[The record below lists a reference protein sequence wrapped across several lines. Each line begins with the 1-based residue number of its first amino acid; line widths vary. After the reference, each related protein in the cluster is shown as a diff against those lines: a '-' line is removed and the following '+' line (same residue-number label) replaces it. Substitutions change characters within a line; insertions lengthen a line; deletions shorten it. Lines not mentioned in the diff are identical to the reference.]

1 MTLATEARDWL
12 GTPSVLASPLV
23 RVLDLVRAAEDA
35 TTVAAAGR
43 MFPAAVAELATADM
57 DAVEIG
63 RDVSGVIDAITRRL
77 IDLSVAELGE
87 PPVRWAWIALGSA
100 ARREQGIVTDQ
111 DHALAFEPG
120 ERPLGE
126 IDEYFRLLAESV
138 MAGLEAVG
146 IPRCKADVVATNQA
160 LRRPLDHWIEAF
172 GRWMADPRV
181 ESVRQTAI
189 LFDHRRVAGPLEIE
203 RTLGE
208 TISSSPD
215 RSAYIE
221 RLARFT
227 TSARSRT
234 HIWLARRIDLK
245 HEGLI
250 QIIGMARALAV
261 LGGIRDA
268 GTIERLRLAEEHGL
282 LSEGSAQGLV
292 EAFGFIWR
300 MRLDSQIEARG
311 ASNEPSESIRLRGRL
326 RRQLAVPF
334 DAIRAARDEVMQR
347 WPSST
352 MMAVERPRPS
362 SPVR

>member
-12 GTPSVLASPLV
+12 GTPSVPAGPLV

-100 ARREQGIVTDQ
+100 ARGEQGIVTDQ
-111 DHALAFEPG
+111 DHALAFDPG
-120 ERPLGE
+120 ERPLEE

-138 MAGLEAVG
+138 TSGLEAVG

-160 LRRPLDHWIEAF
+160 LRRPLYHWIEAF
-172 GRWMADPRV
+172 GRWMADLRI

-234 HIWLARRIDLK
+234 HICLARRIDLK

-261 LGGIRDA
+261 LGGIREA
-268 GTIERLRLAEEHGL
+268 GTIDRLRLAEERL
-282 LSEGSAQGLV
+282 LSKGSAQGLV

-300 MRLDSQIEARG
+300 MRLESQIEARG
-311 ASNEPSESIRLRGRL
+311 TSNEPSESIRLRGRL
-326 RRQLAVPF
+326 RRQLAVAF

>member
-1 MTLATEARDWL
+1 MTLATGALDRL

-23 RVLDLVRAAEDA
+23 RVLDLVGEAEDS

-43 MFPAAVAELATADM
+43 MFPAAVAELATADP

-87 PPVRWAWIALGSA
+87 PPAQWAWIALGSA

-111 DHALAFEPG
+111 DHALAFDPG
-120 ERPLGE
+120 ERPLAE
-126 IDEYFRLLAESV
+126 VDEYFRLLAESV
-138 MAGLEAVG
+138 TSGLEAVG
-146 IPRCKADVVATNQA
+146 IPRCRADVVATNQA

-172 GRWMADPRV
+172 ERWMADTRM

-189 LFDHRRVAGPLEIE
+189 LFDHRRVAGPLEVE
-203 RTLGE
+203 HTLGK
-208 TISSSPD
+208 TIASSPD
-215 RSAYIE
+215 RPAYIE

-234 HIWLARRIDLK
+234 HIRLAQRIDLK

-261 LGGIRDA
+261 SGGIREA
-268 GTIERLRLAEEHGL
+268 GTIERLRLADEHGL
-282 LSEGSAQGLV
+282 LSKGSALGLI
-292 EAFGFIWR
+292 EAFRFIWR
-300 MRLDSQIEARG
+300 MRLDSQIEACG
-311 ASNEPSESIRLRGRL
+311 AGNELSERIRLRGPL

-334 DAIRAARDEVMQR
+334 DAIRAARDEVLQR
-347 WPSST
+347 LPSST
-352 MMAVERPRPS
+352 GLALEAPRPS